1 MIQRTTHSA
10 LKRTRPFKTSFFKQF
25 TLVLCFAL
33 IGVSGFGQTVVNLS
47 SPGTGTYEIPC
58 GVTKIDIEVW
68 GSGGAGGGSTI
79 RNAGGNGGDAGKYSS
94 SSNIS
99 VAEGEILNYTIAAG
113 GAGTTGGNN
122 HGDQSF
128 IQAQGPTSYDWIG
141 ANGGNGGDKA
151 NNNSDTAD
159 DGTDAPNDNNGIS
172 IGDGGLA
179 NSNGDGYA
187 GGPGAGGGGGTR
199 RGNNNATG
207 GDGGDGY
214 IRITMYGDSGSSSY
228 CTTSFTSVEPITNV
242 TFAGINNATDETI
255 NGSQG
260 VETFCD
266 ISGTVT
272 QGETYEITVKGNT
285 NGNNKNFFMAFID
298 WNQDGVFDDDEDAY
312 EEQKIGDFRN
322 STGVDSNSVTGN
334 IIVPDDAI
342 LGTTLIRI
350 IKTEGS
356 SATDACS
363 TFDEGQAEDYT
374 LTVEESVDEID
385 DCGYTVIDCDIAF
398 DDVAP
403 ISHVTFAGIDN
414 TTDASINGSD
424 AIERFCDLEANVNL
438 GSTYEITLEGNT
450 NGDDKSFFVAY
461 IDWNQDNV
469 FDEDDEELKL
479 GELPN
484 SNGSDGISLTVDIV
498 IPDDATLGRTTM
510 RIIKTNDNS
519 ATEPCDNFNEGQAE
533 EYTLIIDEVTCT
545 KTWVGDNGIGWFVPS
560 NWYPKGVP
568 TAESCVFINTL
579 DGNSNPKVKGVD
591 TSGDINGIAY
601 AKSITISGDNS
612 QLTLSNEA
620 ELQVTEYIISNSPIY
635 ITDES
640 SLIMEDGYLES
651 SANGTIE
658 GDSFFSV
665 EDFTLTSS
673 DASWDVN
680 DTSILVIED
689 KLALDGEMTL
699 NDNASLIQ
707 TNNDTNSST
716 GTFTVNRSS
725 TTTLNT
731 DYTYWSSPVQNYNID
746 AISSTSHRY
755 EWLPS
760 IDDEYGNWSLVSN
773 TVMTPGKG
781 YIIRGN
787 NYTASF
793 QYDKPNNGPIS
804 INLTRGTYNGSN
816 YTDASST
823 IITKEDDNWNLIGN
837 PYPSA
842 IYADTFLTDSDDI
855 IEGGIRIWTHASEI
869 SSGND
874 DPFYADQAESYNPD
888 DYITYTLAGSAPSG
902 FDGYIASGQGF
913 FVLMQESASS
923 PSQATFTN
931 AMRTYASTYTN
942 SDFYRTSGEKNRIW
956 LNLIDTENIAHSM
969 LIGYF
974 DDALDSKDA
983 LYDAII
989 KDFNN
994 TAIYSII
1001 NDEAFIIQGKA
1012 NPFEDTDL
1020 VPLGIVS
1027 LKKDEF
1033 TIGIEKLDGVFGNT
1047 DQAIYLED
1055 LYENTIHN
1063 LRDSPYEFTSE
1074 IGTFNDRFI
1083 LRYQDSTLSI
1093 DDVIA
1098 DTDLKIIATQNFIK
1112 ASTTTSTINKIIVY
1126 DIIGR
1131 VLYQA
1136 NSLNATEIKLDQL
1149 APTQSP
1155 LIVKA
1160 TLSNGTTKIQKVI
1173 Y

>member
-1 MIQRTTHSA
+1 MLLREHARLTP
-10 LKRTRPFKTSFFKQF
+10 LFFKQF
-25 TLVLCFAL
+25 TLVLCFAFL
-33 IGVSGFGQTVVNLS
+33 SIGVFGQETVIILDQ
-47 SPGTGTYEIPC
+47 PGSGTFVIPC
-58 GVTKIDIEVW
+58 GVEKIFIEAW
-68 GSGGAGGGSTI
+68 GPGGAGGGSTNPNRGGQKGLNGEYSSLEYTLLEEGESFDYVI
-79 RNAGGNGGDAGKYSS
+79 GEGGEGVIGGNGTLTGTQTTAIGGKENNIQVYGDPAYSGGQIAY
-94 SSNIS
+94 NDQA
-99 VAEGEILNYTIAAG
+99 AEDGE
-113 GAGTTGGNN
+113 
-122 HGDQSF
+122 
-128 IQAQGPTSYDWIG
+128 
-141 ANGGNGGDKA
+141 
-151 NNNSDTAD
+151 
-159 DGTDAPNDNNGIS
+159 DAPNDINGIS
-172 IGDGGLA
+172 IGAGGLA
-179 NSNGDGYA
+179 NNAGDGYD
-187 GGPGAGGGGGTR
+187 GGIGAGGGGGTQTN
-199 RGNNNATG
+199 GVPAKG

-214 IRITMYGDSGSSSY
+214 IRITLYGDTGNTSY
-228 CTTSFTSVEPITNV
+228 CTTTFDDDIEPITQV
-242 TFAGINNATDETI
+242 TFAGIDHTSGSAI
-255 NGSQG
+255 NGSI
-260 VETFCD
+260 ENELFCTEV
-266 ISGTVT
+266 GTVVIGT
-272 QGETYEITVKGNT
+272 DDNEIILKGNT
-285 NGNNKNFFMAFID
+285 NGNNKNYFVAYID
-298 WNQDGVFDDDEDAY
+298 WNQDGVFDKEDSY
-312 EEQKIGDFRN
+312 EEQKLAELTN
-322 STGVDSNSVTGN
+322 STGTDSKTAIGN
-334 IIVPDDAI
+334 IKVPNDAKI
-342 LGTTLIRI
+342 GTTTMRI
-350 IKTEGS
+350 IKTDNN
-356 SATDACS
+356 SATDGAC
-363 TFDEGQAEDYT
+363 EEYRNGQAEDYT
-374 LTVEESVDEID
+374 LVVKAFEEEEID

-484 SNGSDGISLTVDIV
+484 SNGLDGISLTVDIV

-804 INLTRGTYNGSN
+804 INLTRGSYNGSN

-974 DDALDSKDA
+974 DDALDGKDA

-1001 NDEAFIIQGKA
+1001 DDEAFIIQGKA

-1063 LRDSPYEFTSE
+1063 LRDSPYEFSSE

-1093 DDVIA
+1093 DDVIT

-1112 ASTTTSTINKIIVY
+1112 ASSTTSTINKIIVY

-1160 TLSNGTTKIQKVI
+1160 TLSNGTTKTQKVI